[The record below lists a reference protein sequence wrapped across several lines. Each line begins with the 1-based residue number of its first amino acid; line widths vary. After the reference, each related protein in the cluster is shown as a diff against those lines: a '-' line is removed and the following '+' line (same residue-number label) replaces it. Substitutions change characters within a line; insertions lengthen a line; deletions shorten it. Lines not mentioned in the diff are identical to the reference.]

1 MSSLRDIRARIR
13 SIQNTRKITK
23 AYQVVSATKLRKAQA
38 AVEAARPY
46 AEKMLEVLETTAAR
60 SREYRHPFLE
70 RREGKKAIVVMVT
83 ADKGLA
89 GAVSMN
95 TIRAVNRHLLANHDG
110 QARFVTIGRKGRDFM
125 ARYRREIIADASGL
139 TDNPRLAEI
148 LPAVTV
154 ALQEYIEGRAD
165 TVLLAYQKFVSTL
178 RQEPVVRTLVP
189 IDIGGH
195 EGAGGGGTER
205 PGAPAADYI
214 YEPGPEEVLDALLPR
229 YVETQIY
236 QAVLENKASEWAAR
250 MIAMQNATDAA
261 GDLIQ
266 SLNLFANKVRQAAI
280 TTELMEI
287 VSGAEALR
295 AAPK

>member
-1 MSSLRDIRARIR
+1 MPSLRDIRARIR

-46 AEKMLEVLETTAAR
+46 AEKMLDVLETTAAR

-70 RREGKKAIVVMVT
+70 RREGKNAIVVMVT

-95 TIRAVNRHLLANHDG
+95 TIRAVNRHLLANHGG

-125 ARYRREIIADASGL
+125 ARYRREVIADASGL
-139 TDNPRLAEI
+139 SDNPKIAEI

-154 ALQEYIEGRAD
+154 ALQEYQEGRAD
-165 TVLLAYQKFVSTL
+165 IVLLAYEKFVSTL

-189 IDIGGH
+189 VDIPEREAGKDGGRD
-195 EGAGGGGTER
+195 A
-205 PGAPAADYI
+205 APAADYI

-295 AAPK
+295 ATSK